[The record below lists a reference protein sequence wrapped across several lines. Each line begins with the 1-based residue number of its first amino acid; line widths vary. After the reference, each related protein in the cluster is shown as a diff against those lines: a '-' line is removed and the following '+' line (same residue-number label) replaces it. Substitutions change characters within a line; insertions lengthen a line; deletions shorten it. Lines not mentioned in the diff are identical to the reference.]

1 VTARRRGW
9 GLGGE
14 EGRAWRPRKAAVDSR
29 ALLSGEGWG
38 DFGSRHREENAPG
51 VRAAEAW
58 AVGRRGIGEGDA
70 SGGRLRLAR
79 RRGCAAAD
87 FAAAAGVRLR
97 RVARGLAG
105 VR

>member
-1 VTARRRGW
+1 
-9 GLGGE
+9 LGGE
-14 EGRAWRPRKAAVDSR
+14 EGRARRPRKAAVDSR
-29 ALLSGEGWG
+29 AFLSGEGWG

-70 SGGRLRLAR
+70 SGGQLRLAR
-79 RRGCAAAD
+79 RRGCAATD